1 MIITF
6 HMHLAMQTGATPIMV
21 AAMHNQYNIV
31 SLLKNKYGQQ
41 EPTAEEM
48 VSANIAI
55 YSYCVSYAANQLHMH
70 IRSYRYIAS

>member
-1 MIITF
+1 
-6 HMHLAMQTGATPIMV
+6 MHFAMQTGATPIMV

-48 VSANIAI
+48 VSYVSIKIA
-55 YSYCVSYAANQLHMH
+55 SYCVYVLCS
-70 IRSYRYIAS
+70 